1 MMHGDFNIF
10 NGQVYS
16 KPLHTL
22 KSLKV
27 LQKSILIK
35 TINFIHQHMGLL
47 LPQLWSTPF
56 VQDFVNLHWLSYRN
70 LIFTPGRSYKVP
82 KVYFWFQLIFVANW
96 LFLLGFFRLEA
107 RVFWGAVGIN
117 KWSIFLCLAQ
127 QINKFPGEQ
136 RNYLSNLCEPV
147 PKPQK

>member
-10 NGQVYS
+10 NDQVYS
-16 KPLHTL
+16 KPLHIL

-47 LPQLWSTPF
+47 LRQLWSTPF

-70 LIFTPGRSYKVP
+70 LIFTPGRRLQGP
-82 KVYFWFQLIFVANW
+82 KGLFLIPTYFVANW

-107 RVFWGAVGIN
+107 RVF
-117 KWSIFLCLAQ
+117 
-127 QINKFPGEQ
+127 
-136 RNYLSNLCEPV
+136 
-147 PKPQK
+147 

>member
-1 MMHGDFNIF
+1 MMHRDFDIF

-35 TINFIHQHMGLL
+35 TINFIHQYMGLL

-70 LIFTPGRSYKVP
+70 LIFTPGRRLQGP
-82 KVYFWFQLIFVANW
+82 KGLFLIPTYFRSKLVIFVG
-96 LFLLGFFRLEA
+96 FLSLRSYGILGCSWHKKMVHLS
-107 RVFWGAVGIN
+107 VFSSAD
-117 KWSIFLCLAQ
+117 
-127 QINKFPGEQ
+127 
-136 RNYLSNLCEPV
+136 
-147 PKPQK
+147 